1 MGGVVGMCGR
11 LCMVGDWNLK
21 LNWDNCGVN
30 VIPPNELKF
39 NNNSCPFSI
48 GTGIIVGSVSS

>member
-1 MGGVVGMCGR
+1 MGMCGR